1 MKSNNWPTFLALTFQ
16 DFDLNVF
23 VFYLWIGNSGGVT
36 PIRIVL
42 DESVIPRRYA
52 RVLMQAL
59 YLDSVDLNCIVR
71 SGYSASVGQEDANTA
86 TSGGAAA
93 ATVLPAPRLPT
104 LFEEATELYQV
115 ISICHLLNKIQE
127 NILNLEKCK
136 INAWRFWR
144 YFFIIH
150 IFNILRQNREGEIWK
165 QQNLKCNS
173 FKMRRSI
180 TFIK

>member
-1 MKSNNWPTFLALTFQ
+1 MR
-16 DFDLNVF
+16 LNGLIYV
-23 VFYLWIGNSGGVT
+23 LGNTTGVT

-71 SGYSASVGQEDANTA
+71 SGYPTSVGQDDANA
-86 TSGGAAA
+86 TTSSGVAT

-115 ISICHLLNKIQE
+115 TFQTSE
-127 NILNLEKCK
+127 FVFEM
-136 INAWRFWR
+136 
-144 YFFIIH
+144 
-150 IFNILRQNREGEIWK
+150 K
-165 QQNLKCNS
+165 QLG
-173 FKMRRSI
+173 I
-180 TFIK
+180 